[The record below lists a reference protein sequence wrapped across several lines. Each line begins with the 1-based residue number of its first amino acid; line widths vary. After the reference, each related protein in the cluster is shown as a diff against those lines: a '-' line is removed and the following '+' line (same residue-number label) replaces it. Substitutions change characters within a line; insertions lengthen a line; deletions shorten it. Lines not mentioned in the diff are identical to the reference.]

1 MYRQGLDMP
10 LDDIVGTLPGHSSE
24 CRTGSSGSKRKRE
37 GQIVETVKIIRNTM
51 EYVNDQL
58 KTIAEWLNLQHQ
70 DASATRGEVIKQLQR
85 ILELSRYD
93 RAYAICGY

>member
-58 KTIAEWLNLQHQ
+58 KANAKW
-70 DASATRGEVIKQLQR
+70 SSLQR
-85 ILELSRYD
+85 HDVILPVVQKL
-93 RAYAICGY
+93 